1 MPLAIV
7 ADDLTGA
14 CDTGSLFARQTPVP
28 VQVWPD
34 KHAGAPVQ
42 VIDTES
48 RSLGARGA
56 AARVRAAVSGLA
68 ATRYLKKI
76 DSTMRG
82 AVGAEIDA
90 MMDVTGTTTALV
102 CPAFPAQRRL
112 VVDRTLWVDGTPVA
126 ETPIALDP
134 DFPGSPGSSSS
145 VSDLLRPQCSRP
157 VGWIPLAHVR
167 GGRREVAARIARLTG
182 LVIVGDAETDADL
195 DALVGGALDT
205 RGMPLLAGSAGLA
218 RALACQLGLLVERV
232 PLPARRWLIVV
243 GSLHP
248 ASRQQAEIARAA
260 GLPVLV
266 SPTRGDRA
274 AGAEDRTAVAERLAA
289 EARRVIDDG
298 AVDAIAVTGGET
310 ALALLRALAADRIEL
325 LGPVAPGLALVQVA
339 MPHRTHLLVVTK
351 AGAFGDPDILVSL
364 AKGQL

>member
-14 CDTGSLFARQTPVP
+14 CDTGSLFARRAPVP
-28 VQVWPD
+28 VGVWPRR
-34 KHAGAPVQ
+34 HTGAAVQ

-48 RSLGARGA
+48 RSSGTVAA
-56 AARVRAAVSGLA
+56 AARVRDAISGLTA
-68 ATRYLKKI
+68 ARYLKKI

-90 MMDVTGTTTALV
+90 MMDATGTATALV

-112 VVDRTLWVDGTPVA
+112 VVDRTLWIDGTPVA
-126 ETPIALDP
+126 ETPIAFDP
-134 DFPGSPGSSSS
+134 DFPASPGSSSS

-157 VGWIPLAHVR
+157 VGWIPLAQVR
-167 GGRREVAARIARLTG
+167 AGRREVAARIARLTG

-218 RALACQLGLLVERV
+218 RALARELGLLVERV
-232 PLPARRWLIVV
+232 PLPAVRRWLIVV

-248 ASRQQAEIARAA
+248 VSRQQAEIARAS

-266 SPTRGDRA
+266 SPPRDGTVS
-274 AGAEDRTAVAERLAA
+274 DRTAVAEHLAA
-289 EARRVIDDG
+289 EVRRTLDASD
-298 AVDAIAVTGGET
+298 VDAIVVTGGET
-310 ALALLRALAADRIEL
+310 ALAVLQTLGVDRIEL
-325 LGPVAPGLALVQVA
+325 LGPVAPGLALA
-339 MPHRTHLLVVTK
+339 RLATPHRTDLVLVTK
-351 AGAFGDPDILVSL
+351 AGAFGDPDVFVSL
-364 AKGQL
+364 VKGQL